1 MIVRL
6 SEEQASFLI
15 VITKERYP
23 EEACG
28 LLFGDLK
35 REEAV
40 VRKIT
45 ALHNTLRSPTNF
57 QIDPEEF
64 LRALVEAE
72 KEDMQ
77 HIGFFHSH
85 PASPK
90 PSTTDVR
97 YMGLWPESIWLI
109 VSSISHRM
117 AAYQTIGGS
126 LQKLDLKVIDQ
137 ER

>member
-6 SEEQASFLI
+6 SEEQALFLI
-15 VITKERYP
+15 SIAEERYP
-23 EEACG
+23 QEACG

-35 REEAV
+35 REEVV

-45 ALHNTLRSPTNF
+45 PACNTLRSPTDF

-72 KEDMQ
+72 KEDVH

-90 PSTTDVR
+90 PSTTDAR

-109 VSSISHRM
+109 VSSISHKM

-126 LQKLDLKVIDQ
+126 PQKLDLEVIDQ
-137 ER
+137 EG